1 MSVKALIL
9 AGGSGTRFWQKSTKE
24 NPKQFLK
31 ITSDK
36 TMIQETFQ
44 RVRSFVGTENI
55 YIVSNENH
63 SNRVIDQLKISNYAS

>member
-9 AGGSGTRFWQKSTKE
+9 AGGSGTRFWPKSTKE

-63 SNRVIDQLKISNYAS
+63 SNRVIDRLKISNYAS

>member
-63 SNRVIDQLKISNYAS
+63 SNRVIDRLKISNYAS